1 MNFHDIYE
9 NKVSLNTF
17 IHGSEILPLVGLEN
31 KHFEIGFLDIW
42 LMLASQ
48 IMCVGVFVCVC
59 ARVHVRERP
68 TNNKKKNVDQPSI
81 KSNRTQNR
89 NK

>member
-1 MNFHDIYE
+1 MNFHGIYE

-17 IHGSEILPLVGLEN
+17 IQGSEILPLVGLEN

-48 IMCVGVFVCVC
+48 IMCVGVCVCVC
-59 ARVHVRERP
+59 ARVHVTE
-68 TNNKKKNVDQPSI
+68 TYK
-81 KSNRTQNR
+81 
-89 NK
+89 